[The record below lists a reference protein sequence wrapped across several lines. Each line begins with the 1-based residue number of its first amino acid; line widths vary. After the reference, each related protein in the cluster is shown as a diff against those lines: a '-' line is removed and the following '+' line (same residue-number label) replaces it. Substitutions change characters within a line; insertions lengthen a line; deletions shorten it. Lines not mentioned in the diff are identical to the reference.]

1 MNYICTNNKNHVRFL
16 LLTTICVHTYF
27 KISLSHQ
34 QRRPASVAQR
44 VTESET
50 EPAKDILRLR
60 QVFTLNFLLNF

>member
-1 MNYICTNNKNHVRFL
+1 MYIHK
-16 LLTTICVHTYF
+16 YF

-34 QRRPASVAQR
+34 PRRPASVAQR